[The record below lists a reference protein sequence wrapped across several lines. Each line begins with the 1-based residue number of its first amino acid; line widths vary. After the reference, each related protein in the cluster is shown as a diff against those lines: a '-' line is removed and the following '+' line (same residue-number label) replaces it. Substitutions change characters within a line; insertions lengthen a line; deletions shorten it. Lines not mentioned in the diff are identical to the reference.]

1 MKTVQKT
8 LAFITLLFLFSCS
21 KDDDPITIIPIYFE
35 ENPLQ
40 SFLTTTGFNQQT
52 MVQTTTSGEL
62 LAGISFKPTV
72 KGKINSLLVQLPVIN
87 NNLEVSIWDDTT
99 GNLLRQEIVNVSS
112 ANTQIEKQITPLQL
126 EKDKIYVISMQ
137 TNTAFVRYKTDQS
150 NASFPI
156 TAGNIQVLSY
166 REGTNL
172 TTIPTSNYYNLYAGD
187 CIFKF
192 QQTE

>member
-1 MKTVQKT
+1 MKTLQKVSI
-8 LAFITLLFLFSCS
+8 LILLLFLTSCS
-21 KDDDPITIIPIYFE
+21 KDDDPTPNVPVYNE

-52 MVQTTTSGEL
+52 MEQTATNDL
-62 LAGISFKPTV
+62 LAGLSFKPTV
-72 KGKINSLLVQLPVIN
+72 TGKINSLLVKLPVIN
-87 NNLEVSIWDDTT
+87 NNLKVSIWDNAT
-99 GNLLRQEIVNVSS
+99 GNLLRQEIVNVTS
-112 ANTQIEKQITPLQL
+112 ANTEITTQITPLQL

-137 TNTAFVRYKTDQS
+137 TNTAFVRYRTDQT

-156 TAGNIQVLSY
+156 TAGNIQILSY
-166 REGTNL
+166 REGTST
-172 TTIPTSNYYNLYAGD
+172 TTIPTENYYNLYAGD

>member
-1 MKTVQKT
+1 MKTLQKVSI
-8 LAFITLLFLFSCS
+8 LILLLFLTSCS
-21 KDDDPITIIPIYFE
+21 KDDDPTPNVPVYNE

-52 MVQTTTSGEL
+52 MEQTATNDL
-62 LAGISFKPTV
+62 LAGLSFKPTV
-72 KGKINSLLVQLPVIN
+72 TGKINSILVKLPAIN
-87 NNLEVSIWDDTT
+87 NNLKVSIWDNAT
-99 GNLLRQEIVNVSS
+99 GNLLRQEIVNVTS
-112 ANTQIEKQITPLQL
+112 ANTEITTQITPLQL

-137 TNTAFVRYKTDQS
+137 TNTAFVRYRTDQT

-156 TAGNIQVLSY
+156 TSGNIQILSY
-166 REGTNL
+166 REGIST
-172 TTIPTSNYYNLYAGD
+172 TTIPTDNYYNLYAGD

>member
-1 MKTVQKT
+1 MKTLQKVSI
-8 LAFITLLFLFSCS
+8 LILLLFLTSCS
-21 KDDDPITIIPIYFE
+21 KDDDPTPNVPVYNE

-52 MVQTTTSGEL
+52 MVQTATNDL
-62 LAGISFKPTV
+62 LAGLSFKPTV
-72 KGKINSLLVQLPVIN
+72 TGKINSLLVKLPVIN
-87 NNLEVSIWDDTT
+87 NNLKVSIWDNAT
-99 GNLLRQEIVNVSS
+99 GNLLRQEIVNVTS
-112 ANTQIEKQITPLQL
+112 ANTEITTQITPLQL

-137 TNTAFVRYKTDQS
+137 TNTAFVRYRTDQT

-156 TAGNIQVLSY
+156 TAGNIQILSY
-166 REGTNL
+166 REGTSM
-172 TTIPTSNYYNLYAGD
+172 TTIPADNYYNLYAGD